1 MKKNNYNT
9 KQKELLLDF
18 LKNNGSKHVNVQE
31 ISSYLINSGNP
42 MGTSTIYR
50 QLERMVEQGTV
61 RKYVL
66 DGRAGACY
74 QYVSEKQECG
84 SHFHLK
90 CVSCGTLFHLD
101 CNYLSEI
108 DKHIYEHHG
117 FTVYNSKTVFY
128 GICGKCNGEK
138 T

>member
-18 LKNNGSKHVNVQE
+18 LKNNDSKHVNVQE

-66 DGRAGACY
+66 DGRADAC
-74 QYVSEKQECG
+74 
-84 SHFHLK
+84 H
-90 CVSCGTLFHLD
+90 
-101 CNYLSEI
+101 
-108 DKHIYEHHG
+108 
-117 FTVYNSKTVFY
+117 
-128 GICGKCNGEK
+128 
-138 T
+138 